1 MTTEPFRIDL
11 ETIRDR
17 ARSHMDA
24 GPLTPSYG
32 HDVKHVIAVLQ
43 EALAS
48 EIVCELRYRA
58 HYYAASGLHGEIV
71 KAEFLQHAQ
80 EERVHGERIAERID
94 QLGAVP
100 NFDPSTL
107 SQRAHTSYVVN
118 DDLLGMLREDLVAE
132 RVAVQI
138 YTEIVRWLGD
148 ADPTTRRMMEDILAQ
163 EEEHADD
170 LASLLERLREAPAPK
185 RDVAPRSLDAS

>member
-17 ARSHMDA
+17 ALRHMEA

-32 HDVKHVIAVLQ
+32 HDVGRVIDVLQ
-43 EALAS
+43 EVLAT

-58 HYYAASGLHGEIV
+58 HYYAAAGLHGEIV
-71 KAEFLQHAQ
+71 KQEFLEHAR
-80 EERVHGERIAERID
+80 EEREHGERIAERID
-94 QLGAVP
+94 QLGALP
-100 NFDPSTL
+100 SFDPATL
-107 SQRAHTSYVVN
+107 SERAHARYVVG
-118 DDLLGMLREDLVAE
+118 DDLVAMLREDLVAE
-132 RVAVQI
+132 RVAVQT

-148 ADPTTRRMMEDILAQ
+148 ADPTTRRLMEDILAQ

-170 LASLLERLREAPAPK
+170 LASLLERVRQ
-185 RDVAPRSLDAS
+185 APRGLDA